1 MVVLEMQPY
10 DAILGCDWLQA
21 HSPMECDWKNKT
33 LKFSEQGRTIK
44 LQGLLP
50 PPPQLSSISA
60 TKVYNSTKGNDI
72 WAFVLLDHIP
82 EHSPTIALETNHL
95 LEDIQHVLAVYKDVF
110 TDPQVLPPQT
120 SYDHAI
126 PLIPGSIPINSRP
139 YHYSPI
145 HKIEIEQQVQKLLQV
160 GLIVYSHN
168 PLPLQCS

>member
-33 LKFSEQGRTIK
+33 LKFYEQGRTIK

-60 TKVYNSTKGNDI
+60 TKVYNSTKGNAI
-72 WAFVLLDHIP
+72 WDFVLLDHVL

-95 LEDIQHVLAVYKDVF
+95 PEDIQHVLAVYKDVF
-110 TDPQVLPPQT
+110 TDPQLLPP
-120 SYDHAI
+120 
-126 PLIPGSIPINSRP
+126 
-139 YHYSPI
+139 
-145 HKIEIEQQVQKLLQV
+145 
-160 GLIVYSHN
+160 
-168 PLPLQCS
+168 